1 MKSTNLIT
9 TFVLIG
15 ILTGPSLGFEKL
27 ARAVNNLFS
36 GNSEQKLGRC
46 PISYFAYLPVF
57 LENFDYK
64 LLFIFFNKLYV
75 AASGS
80 LKCYESVNNGLG
92 DEVICKD
99 STAVSILGDGDGPFK
114 CAKVTTS

>member
-1 MKSTNLIT
+1 MKSTTLIT

-57 LENFDYK
+57 LGKFEAK

-75 AASGS
+75 AASSS

-99 STAVSILGDGDGPFK
+99 STSASILGDGDGPFK
-114 CAKVTTS
+114 CATVTTS

>member
-1 MKSTNLIT
+1 MKSWHELLIT
-9 TFVLIG
+9 CSQE
-15 ILTGPSLGFEKL
+15 ILNKNWVGVQYLTLFLGK
-27 ARAVNNLFS
+27 
-36 GNSEQKLGRC
+36 
-46 PISYFAYLPVF
+46 
-57 LENFDYK
+57 FDFK